1 VIPQKAISA
10 LRTVR
15 ERARQAWLRTRF
27 ELRWRY
33 GQNAAS
39 RRQFRRQRPVLGL
52 VQRRVVHDLCA
63 LGIAFAR
70 FDELGVDQ
78 AEWQRLRRTADEFS
92 RGAQVSEAIRG
103 YAAAASNPRVRFD
116 AYLVKLHPEGPA
128 LPLDDPLLR
137 IGLEPAVLDA
147 VNAYLGLWAKLIY
160 TDVWHSIPVDAEAGR
175 RIGSQHWHRDPED
188 RRMIKIYLYF
198 SDVHAGAGPLE
209 YVRGSASTGSGPYR
223 ALWPWRPRGDRYPP
237 DEALERRIPAAE
249 RLSCVGAPGTII
261 FCDTNGFH
269 RGGIATT
276 GVRLVATWTFVTPAA
291 MAMLSP
297 RRFHVPD
304 LDRGQIPQ
312 SPAARFAV
320 T

>member
-1 VIPQKAISA
+1 MIRGKFSSA

-15 ERARQAWLRTRF
+15 ERTRQAWLRTRF

-39 RRQFRRQRPVLGL
+39 ERRFRRQRPILGT
-52 VQRRVVHDLCA
+52 VQKRVVHDLCA
-63 LGIAFAR
+63 LGIAFAK

-78 AEWQRLRRTADEFS
+78 VEWQRLRRTADDFS
-92 RGAQVSEAIRG
+92 RGTQVSDAIRD
-103 YAAAASNPRVRFD
+103 YAAAASDPRVRFD
-116 AYLVKLHPEGPA
+116 AYLVKLYPEGPSFA
-128 LPLDDPLLR
+128 LDNPLLR

-147 VNAYLGLWAKLIY
+147 VNSYLGLWAKLIY
-160 TDVWHSIPVDAEAGR
+160 TDVWHSIPVDVGR

-188 RRMIKIYLYF
+188 RKMIKIYLYF

-209 YVRGSASTGSGPYR
+209 YVPRSASTGSGPYR

-237 DEALERRIPAAE
+237 DEALEQRIPAAE

-276 GVRLVATWTFVTPAA
+276 GFRLVATWTFVTPAA

-297 RRFHVPD
+297 RRFSLPD
-304 LDRGQIPQ
+304 LARDEWP
-312 SPAARFAV
+312 SSAAARFAV